1 MEASVVPVHPLETGR
16 RSSAPP
22 IRVNRLSV
30 QFQGKRGRVDALT
43 DISLQVAGGEFVA
56 LVGRSGSGKSTL
68 LRAIGGLTRASTGR
82 VLIGDEAVAEPP
94 PQIRFVAQDYSQ
106 SLLPWL
112 TVRENVRFG
121 ERHAVRQAGDGEFS
135 IEELIGYVGL
145 SHAIDRYPRELSGGM
160 QQRVA
165 IARAIASRPEFMLLD
180 EAFGSVD
187 ALSRATLQD
196 MMLDLWARFGFTA
209 ILVTHDI
216 DEAIY
221 VADRVVVLKED
232 GRGIAADVSVNLPR
246 PRNQLETREHPRYL
260 EYRRELLEHVL
271 VGQTPKK
278 AKAA

>member
-1 MEASVVPVHPLETGR
+1 MAEVHPLQER
-16 RSSAPP
+16 APVAPP
-22 IRVNRLSV
+22 IKVNRLSV
-30 QFQGKRGRVDALT
+30 RFGGKHGSVDALS
-43 DISLQVAGGEFVA
+43 DVSLTVRSGEFLA

-68 LRAIGGLTRASTGR
+68 LRAIGGLTRARQGWVS
-82 VLIGDEAVAEPP
+82 IGDAHVDAPP

-121 ERHAVRQAGDGEFS
+121 ERHAVGGSGAGGAN
-135 IEELIGYVGL
+135 IEQIIDRVGL

-165 IARAIASRPEFMLLD
+165 IARTIASRPKIILLD

-187 ALSRATLQD
+187 ALSRAMLQD
-196 MMLDLWARFGFTA
+196 MMLDLWKEFGFTA
-209 ILVTHDI
+209 VLVTHDI

-221 VADRVVVLKED
+221 MADRVIVLNPD
-232 GRGIAADVSVNLPR
+232 GRGIGSEVDISLPR

-260 EYRRELLEHVL
+260 EYRRELLGSVL
-271 VGQTPKK
+271 AKPTTDK
-278 AKAA
+278 ARAA

>member
-1 MEASVVPVHPLETGR
+1 MAQVHSLQKGVSEAPSIEVD
-16 RSSAPP
+16 
-22 IRVNRLSV
+22 RLSV
-30 QFQGKRGRVDALT
+30 RFAGKRGNVDALS
-43 DISLQVAGGEFVA
+43 DVSLGVGSGQFLA

-68 LRAIGGLTRASTGR
+68 LRAIGGLTSAWRGSVSVGGAR
-82 VLIGDEAVAEPP
+82 VEAPPAE
-94 PQIRFVAQDYSQ
+94 IRFVAQDYSQ

-121 ERHAVRQAGDGEFS
+121 ARHAVDAPGTSSPGV
-135 IEELIGYVGL
+135 EEIIDRVGL

-165 IARAIASRPEFMLLD
+165 IARAIASRPKIILLD

-187 ALSRATLQD
+187 ALSRAMLQD
-196 MMLDLWARFGFTA
+196 MMLELWKEFGFTA
-209 ILVTHDI
+209 VLVTHDI

-221 VADRVVVLKED
+221 MADRVVVLD
-232 GRGIAADVSVNLPR
+232 PGGRGVVSDVAITLPR

-260 EYRRELLEHVL
+260 EYRRHLLGSVL
-271 VGQTPKK
+271 SDEAEKK